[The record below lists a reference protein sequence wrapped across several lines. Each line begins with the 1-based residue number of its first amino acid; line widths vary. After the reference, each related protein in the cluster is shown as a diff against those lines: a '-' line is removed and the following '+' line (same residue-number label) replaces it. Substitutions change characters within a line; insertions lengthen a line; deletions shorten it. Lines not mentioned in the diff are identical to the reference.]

1 MIIRW
6 NPNPIA
12 LNLELINIH
21 IYWYGVLFAIGFI
34 LAFSISKYLCKR
46 ANLPVEKLDLLLMY
60 VFVGTIIGAR
70 LFHVCFYQPQYY
82 FDNPIEIFCI
92 WKGGLASHGGTIGA
106 ILALFYFCRRNPEFN
121 LIWMLDHLSIPTGLV
136 ASLIRIGNFMNSE
149 IVGKPTSG
157 DYGIIF
163 ERINDKVPLH
173 PVQLYESI
181 SYFVI
186 FLILSATYFCGKDK
200 RKGLLF
206 GFFVTSVFSVRL
218 VLELFKSNQAE
229 YEIAM
234 NNWINQYINLPFE
247 VSVGMVL
254 SIPFIIVG
262 LIFVI
267 LSFKKTNNLDR
278 KN

>member
-106 ILALFYFCRRNPEFN
+106 ILALFYLCRRNPEFN

-173 PVQLYESI
+173 P
-181 SYFVI
+181 
-186 FLILSATYFCGKDK
+186 
-200 RKGLLF
+200 